1 MINVRLLAVFVENQP
16 GQTARVTRLL
26 AESGINIRWATIA
39 NSGSFGVMKFLIAD
53 PERGRDVLKLHGL
66 MASYLE
72 VVAVEVADRA
82 GALSAVA
89 DCLAKEG
96 INLDNTSGFV
106 ANQRAVIIVE
116 THDVVRARAALAK
129 QNLRVLLPDE
139 LMAV

>member
-1 MINVRLLAVFVENQP
+1 
-16 GQTARVTRLL
+16 LL

-39 NSGSFGVMKFLIAD
+39 NSGSFGVMKFLIAE
-53 PERGRDVLKLHGL
+53 PERGHDVLKQHGV
-66 MASYLE
+66 MASYLD
-72 VVAVEVADRA
+72 VVAVEVGDRP

-116 THDVVRARAALAK
+116 THDVDRARTALTK
-129 QNLRVLLPDE
+129 QGLRVLTGDE
-139 LMAV
+139 LMAL